1 MSSRVRMLCTHVVV
15 WPSSPSLLPSLS
27 FTPPSISPSPSLS
40 SLSLFY
46 PSLPFT
52 SSSLM
57 PLPPFH
63 PLPPYPSLPFTLS
76 FPPFYPLPPYP
87 SLPFTLSLLTPPSLS
102 PLRPFHPLLPSLSP
116 LPPFHPLPLF
126 HPLPCREQ
134 FGLATSRDV
143 QTPSSRAKQVSA
155 FVYLTPTVYCTVST
169 VGLYVRIC
177 ICAYV
182 LYVFSMYGNA
192 CRCVCT
198 CIPCVFNVY
207 GFMCA
212 VQYGYTYVS
221 IYSTYI
227 STCV

>member
-40 SLSLFY
+40 SLSLFH
-46 PSLPFT
+46 PS
-52 SSSLM
+52 
-57 PLPPFH
+57 
-63 PLPPYPSLPFTLS
+63 SLPFTLS

-116 LPPFHPLPLF
+116 HPPFHPLPLF

-134 FGLATSRDV
+134 FGLDTSRDV

-182 LYVFSMYGNA
+182 LYVFSMYGNT